1 MLLEA
6 VEIVLGFLGFGRTV
20 YGHAPTRKNRKWWYK
35 LDEQRLMARRN
46 LCEKLYSPTIV
57 GESYYANGKKYCRRG
72 EIYLHHG
79 GAFCPCSDMALRV
92 SPCSKRD
99 REKLRLAKHL

>member
-6 VEIVLGFLGFGRTV
+6 AEIILGFLGFGRTV
-20 YGHAPTRKNRKWWYK
+20 YGHGPTRKNRKWWYR

-57 GESYYANGKKYCRRG
+57 GESYYAKGRNIVEEAKFIC
-72 EIYLHHG
+72 ITVVL
-79 GAFCPCSDMALRV
+79 FV
-92 SPCSKRD
+92 
-99 REKLRLAKHL
+99 LAAIWL